1 MDELKII
8 YYTDDSTVPYLIK
21 LNITPEKAR
30 LKDFKEAL
38 NLGTAIKNTK
48 FFFQSIVDD
57 FGTVKEEVS
66 DDDAL
71 LPSIKGRVVAW
82 LIQVDENKSNQIV
95 DNKNNDQHSNIENY
109 DSNRQRQKRDGQDTL
124 SWKKN
129 KNSRAQ
135 INPLK
140 YVQQINKI
148 LNYFFV

>member
-1 MDELKII
+1 MSELKII
-8 YYTDDSTVPYLIK
+8 YYTSDAEVPFLIK
-21 LNITPEKAR
+21 LNIPPENAR

-38 NLGTAIKNTK
+38 NLGAAIKNTK
-48 FFFQSIVDD
+48 FFFQAIVDD

-82 LIQVDENKSNQIV
+82 LIQVDDNKSNQGV

-109 DSNRQRQKRDGQDTL
+109 DSNRHKHKRDGHDTL
-124 SWKKN
+124 NSKKN

-140 YVQQINKI
+140 FVQKINKI
-148 LNYFFV
+148 NFF